1 MDTYGENCT
10 IYLHIWLMLKEITNN
25 FTKEED
31 IIEIDENKYITSNV
45 IDVLKRYYKEV
56 TLLDKENIKIMYK
69 EKR

>member
-1 MDTYGENCT
+1 
-10 IYLHIWLMLKEITNN
+10 MLKEITNN

-31 IIEIDENKYITSNV
+31 IIEIDENKYITSNI

-56 TLLDKENIKIMYK
+56 TLLDKENVKIMYK

>member
-1 MDTYGENCT
+1 MDIYGENCT

-25 FTKEED
+25 FTNEED
-31 IIEIDENKYITSNV
+31 IIEIDENKYITSNI

-56 TLLDKENIKIMYK
+56 TLLDKENVKIMYK